1 MPMALTTHE
10 PRAAE
15 NPSAPPSLFRQE
27 VFDFQQAERQF
38 GRVLQL
44 QPISISITTW
54 TLAIFVA
61 LILGFLVLGEYARK
75 VTISGYLLPSSG
87 TAKIFALQ
95 RGTITEVRVK
105 EGQQVERD
113 QPVITI
119 DTNQISASGEDVNA
133 AILSTLA
140 SQKEQLNHQI
150 EGEEQRMG
158 SEKERLSHLIEGLN
172 NEIDAV
178 ETQIPLQQ
186 ERIEIAQSMVESI
199 SQLLAKGAVTGVE
212 YKRRQSEAID
222 QKQNLSVLKQ
232 QVAARQNELTN
243 TKYSLEQLPIATA
256 EKIQLLR
263 NELSNVEQRI
273 KETEGRRAFVIRAP
287 VAGRVTSIEASVG
300 KIAEPNQLQLEIVP
314 ENSTLKAE
322 VFVPSRSI
330 GFVRAGERVS
340 VRYEAFPYQHFGRY
354 EGTVAEVSQNILTGA
369 ELSSSPVPLQEPV
382 YRVTVA
388 LDRQDVD
395 AYGKKAPLQPGM
407 LLKSDIILDRRSL
420 MRWILDPLL
429 AVRG

>member
-1 MPMALTTHE
+1 MSMALTTHDTG
-10 PRAAE
+10 AAE
-15 NPSAPPSLFRQE
+15 NSSMPSSLFRQE
-27 VFDFQQAERQF
+27 VFDFQRAERQF

-44 QPISISITTW
+44 QPISIVITTW
-54 TLAIFVA
+54 TLAVSVA
-61 LILGFLVLGEYARK
+61 LILGFLVFGEYARK
-75 VTISGYLLPSSG
+75 VTVIGYLLPSSG

-95 RGTITEVRVK
+95 RGTITQVHVK

-119 DTNQISASGEDVNA
+119 DTSQISASGEDVNA
-133 AILSTLA
+133 AILSTLT
-140 SQKEQLNHQI
+140 SQKEQLDHQM
-150 EGEEQRMG
+150 EAENGRMA

-172 NEIDAV
+172 EEISAL
-178 ETQIPLQQ
+178 EAQLPLQQ
-186 ERIEIAQSMVESI
+186 QRIEIAQAMVQSI
-199 SQLLAKGAVTGVE
+199 SQLVAKGTVTDVE
-212 YKRRQSEAID
+212 YKRRQSEALE

-232 QVAARQNELTN
+232 QLAARQNQLID

-256 EKIQLLR
+256 EKVQLLR

-273 KETEGRRAFVIRAP
+273 KEIEGRRAFVIRAP
-287 VAGRVTSIEASVG
+287 VAGRVTSIVASVG
-300 KIAEPNQLQLEIVP
+300 KIADPSELQLEIVP
-314 ENSTLKAE
+314 ENSMLEAE

-330 GFVRAGERVS
+330 GFVRVGERVS
-340 VRYEAFPYQHFGRY
+340 VRYDAFPYQHFGRY
-354 EGTVAEVSQNILTGA
+354 QGTVAEISQNILTGA

-388 LDRQDVD
+388 LERQDVD
-395 AYGKKAPLQPGM
+395 AYGNKVPLQPGM
-407 LLKSDIILDRRSL
+407 LLKSDIILDQRSL